1 MKIQWHKNCNILIM
15 TLSCQSIMCISE
27 S

>member
-1 MKIQWHKNCNILIM
+1 M